1 MRDGHVKNG
10 YIIGAGINNDIFNY
24 NGAGNRDNCL
34 LPFIALRKSLEVSG
48 LMLNTYDLCE
58 TEPDFIILMNR
69 CFDTSKFKCP
79 IFLLL
84 MESEF
89 IMPANHLLASIS
101 EAEKKYSAIFSWDC
115 RYSQAKNFVR
125 LNYGNPIEEQLLLYS
140 DSALGG
146 QRKKKLC
153 CIISGNKA
161 VACEP
166 TEPFLDLYKERV
178 KVIKWFE
185 TNHISDFSLYGQ
197 GWNLPVPKLGSKFYN
212 KYIRRI
218 LSFFSALVGHE
229 IFPSYSGPVHSKVET
244 LAKYKFSFCFENIY
258 GLNGYITEKIF
269 DCLMAGCVPVYYG
282 APDITN
288 YIPEDAFINYAN
300 FESVDDVYNF
310 MSTMSDSV
318 YSSYLE
324 AGKKFLISD
333 AAFPFTTEC
342 FSSTIAEK
350 IKITLGVLSCENK

>member
-1 MRDGHVKNG
+1 MHYG
-10 YIIGAGINNDIFNY
+10 YIIGAGANNDIFTQESIR
-24 NGAGNRDNCL
+24 NRDNSFS
-34 LPFIALRKSLEVSG
+34 PFIELHAQLKRDNINLE
-48 LMLNTYDLCE
+48 TYDLCSH
-58 TEPDFIILMNR
+58 EPDFIILMNV
-69 CFDTSKFKCP
+69 CIDTSKFNCP
-79 IFLLL
+79 VFILL

-89 IMPANHLLASIS
+89 IMPENYLLSNQS
-101 EAEKKYSAIFSWDC
+101 DAERRYSAIFSWDE
-115 RYSQAKNFVR
+115 RYIGFGNFTK
-125 LNYGNPIEEQLLLYS
+125 LHYGNPIKEQ
-140 DSALGG
+140 
-146 QRKKKLC
+146 QRHYTEGELIKEGKDKLC

-161 VACEP
+161 VAYQP
-166 TEPFLDLYKERV
+166 VKPFLDLYKERL

-185 TNHISDFSLYGQ
+185 RHHISDFSLYGQ
-197 GWNLPVPKLGSKFYN
+197 GWNLPIPKFGNKFYN

-218 LSFFSALVGHE
+218 LSYFAAWSGYKF
-229 IFPSYSGPVHSKVET
+229 FPSYNGPVHSKVET

-282 APDITN
+282 AADITN

-300 FESVDDVYNF
+300 FESIEDVYNF

-350 IKITLGVLSCENK
+350 IKMTLGVLSCEN